1 MNDIFSPS
9 RFSNYVCLYAGE
21 NKKKLLQMLLVIV
34 GILIFGAVIYPI
46 FKGIYSGPTNYDPM
60 WDRETGM
67 FWSFLFLSICIFS
80 AYAFNSCDSKLKRI
94 SVLSFPV
101 SSLEK
106 FLTYLLFYC
115 VAVYIVFIVGLVIA
129 DYLRVWT
136 APIYAAPGST
146 IAPMPLKYFL
156 TFGYENGG
164 DIENTMIEMMIAYS
178 ALITLQSFFFL
189 AAAIWPKATFRKGF
203 LSLIGI
209 SIGFNTILFFSM
221 RCAKMIYGNILLF
234 RFKDL
239 FDNLGTIINFDTFI
253 NSGYIISSVLTL
265 GMYILAYYRFK
276 EMESIERW

>member
-21 NKKKLLQMLLVIV
+21 NKKKLLQILLVIV
-34 GILIFGAVIYPI
+34 GILIFGAAIYPI
-46 FKGIYSGPTNYDPM
+46 LKGVYSQPTNNDPM

-94 SVLSFPV
+94 SALSFPV

-106 FLTYLLFYC
+106 YLTFLLFYC
-115 VAVYIVFIVGLVIA
+115 IAVYIVFICGLVIA

-136 APIYAAPGST
+136 APIYAAPGSI
-146 IAPMPLKYFL
+146 IAPMPLSYFF
-156 TFGYENGG
+156 TFGYENGEN
-164 DIENTMIEMMIAYS
+164 IEKTMVEMMIAYS
-178 ALITLQSFFFL
+178 ALISLQSFFFL
-189 AAAIWPKATFRKGF
+189 AASIWPKSTFRKGF

-209 SIGFNTILFFSM
+209 SIGFNAILFLSM
-221 RCAKMIYGNILLF
+221 RCVKMIYGHILIF
-234 RFKDL
+234 RFKDW
-239 FDNLGTIINFDTFI
+239 FENLGTLISLDTFLI
-253 NSGYIISSVLTL
+253 FGYIISSVLTL